1 MTKILGL
8 DLGTNSIGWAL
19 IENNIILGMGSRI
32 FPEGVV
38 NLGEGEGRETSKN
51 ASRTDARGTRRQFFR
66 RRLRKRYLL
75 KELAKHN
82 LCPID
87 STLIKDWNGTE
98 IFNQNELQ
106 EWLKLN
112 PYELRARAI
121 SEKITLFELGR
132 IFYHM
137 IQRRGF
143 LSNSRS
149 AGADVK
155 ETSTIFKGDSK
166 IGKTGIS
173 QTLKSIE
180 DAKTLGSYLHSIYP
194 KSNEP
199 FSGEKERIR
208 NRYTTRQMYI
218 DEFEAIWN
226 YQEKYHTQLTLNLK
240 TILGGRKK
248 DGYQEDGVLFHQ
260 RPLRSQKH
268 LVGYCSF
275 EPKKTKCP
283 ISAIPFELFRIYQ
296 WLNTLSYDVNGVKQK
311 ITTEEREKIVNL
323 LLSKEKL
330 SFKEIRKV
338 IDKLD
343 AVYRF
348 NYKDNDKI
356 IGSYTISNLSNKKFF
371 GKKWFNLSELE
382 QENIWHILS
391 FFDDRDKL
399 KEYAIKNWGF
409 AEEKAVKISKF
420 NLKEGYSN
428 LSRKAINNILT
439 FLQQGFMY
447 DTAVGLAGVKNVL
460 GEKWEEH
467 SQFVF
472 DNVPEIVRSNLKGG
486 YAEPLKNMMKNEF
499 NSSDKEL
506 EKLYHHSSAI
516 KKEKILDKLQ
526 VSIKADKE
534 IQKIKN
540 PVVITALFEIRKLVN
555 EIIDF
560 YGKPD
565 EIKVEL
571 ARDLKT
577 SKQNRYETRRKQQFL
592 EREND
597 RIKKELENLNQRINH
612 TNILKY
618 KLWEECNHT
627 CPFTGKTITISQL
640 FTGEIQIEHIFPWSR
655 SLNDSFNNK
664 TLCYADENRAKG
676 KRTPYEFYSSQGDNK
691 WEEIKLQALNCF
703 KDKYPS
709 YPNAY
714 KKFQHFVKQKH
725 DDDFISRQLND
736 TRYISKEAKNY
747 LSKICDN
754 VLVAPGQMTSKLRHH
769 WGLNTIL
776 NSEDDTKTRDDHRHH
791 AIDALV
797 MACSTRSYLQE
808 LSKRNRYDKNYE
820 LKDFPDPWSNF
831 RSDAEKAVQKIL
843 ISHKKQKN
851 LLTVRTH
858 KTKKN
863 GIIHKNLGI
872 SARGQ
877 LHHQTIYG
885 LNKKCKQDEYVYRV
899 SVNSLSFLQLI
910 NIVDENLKKVIFQTI
925 FTDFS
930 DSDKAF
936 FKRILDKEKNLD
948 KKQQKDLKSRVI
960 KFIKE
965 NDFFMP
971 NEGKRYSRLNKKEPL
986 KTIRKPVPI
995 KKVRVKKVI
1004 GKAEQLKN
1012 EIKQYV
1018 DPQNNH
1024 HLLVYKDFEGHLREE
1039 VVTFWTAVE
1048 RKRQNQPV
1056 FQLPEN
1062 GKEIITTL
1070 QINDMFL
1077 LGLNDN
1083 EINWNQL
1090 DYKLLNQHLF
1100 RVQKFTSG
1108 DYYFRKH
1115 LESKLDGELG
1125 IAYHYIKG
1133 FGTGKTGWKTF
1144 NPIKVKI
1151 NSIGKIKKII
1161 L

>member
-19 IENNIILGMGSRI
+19 LENNTILGMGSRV
-32 FPEGVV
+32 FPDGVV

-51 ASRTDARGTRRQFFR
+51 ASRTDDRGVRRQFFR
-66 RRLRKRYLL
+66 RRIRKRYLL

-82 LCPID
+82 LCPIKP
-87 STLIKDWNGTE
+87 TLIKDWNGSE
-98 IFNQNELQ
+98 IFNDDKLQ

-112 PYELRARAI
+112 PYELRAKAI
-121 SEKITLFELGR
+121 SEKISLLELGR

-149 AGADVK
+149 AGADLK
-155 ETSTIFKGDSK
+155 ESSTIFKGDSK
-166 IGKTGIS
+166 IGKIGTS
-173 QTLKSIE
+173 DTLKSIDE
-180 DAKTLGSYLHSIYP
+180 SKTLGSYLHTIYP
-194 KSNEP
+194 KENEP
-199 FSGEKERIR
+199 FSGEQERIR

-218 DEFEAIWN
+218 DEFEAIWKV
-226 YQEKYHTQLTLNLK
+226 QEKFHKELTLVLK

-248 DGYQEDGVLFHQ
+248 DGYNEDGVLFHQ

-296 WLNTLSYDVNGVKQK
+296 WLNTLSYDLNGVKQE
-311 ITTEEREKIVNL
+311 ITIEEREKIIAL
-323 LLSKEKL
+323 LLSKEKP
-330 SFKEIRKV
+330 SFKDIRKA

-343 AVYRF
+343 GFYQF

-356 IGSYTISNLSNKKFF
+356 IGSHTISNLSNKKFF
-371 GKKWFNLSELE
+371 GNKWFDFSDEE

-409 AEEKAVKISKF
+409 NEEKAVKISKF

-428 LSRKAINNILT
+428 LSRKAINNILP
-439 FLQQGFMY
+439 FLQKGFMY
-447 DTAVGLAGVKNVL
+447 DVAVGLAGVKNVL
-460 GEKWEEH
+460 GNNWEEH
-467 SQFVF
+467 KEFVL
-472 DNVPEIVRSNLKGG
+472 DNVPNIVRSNLKGG
-486 YAEPLKNMMKNEF
+486 YVEPLKNMMKNEF
-499 NSSDKEL
+499 NSTDKEL
-506 EKLYHHSSAI
+506 KKLYHHSSTV
-516 KKEKILDKLQ
+516 EKQEILDKLPIN
-526 VSIKADKE
+526 VAADRE

-560 YGKPD
+560 YGKPT

-571 ARDLKT
+571 ARDLKA
-577 SKQNRYETRRKQQFL
+577 SKKNRYETRRRQQFL

-597 RIKKELENLNQRINH
+597 RVKKELEKLNQKLNH

-618 KLWEECNHT
+618 KLWEECNHI
-627 CPFTGKTITISQL
+627 CPFTGKIIKLSQL

-655 SLNDSFNNK
+655 SLNDSYNNK

-676 KRTPYEFYSSQGDNK
+676 NRTPYEFYSAQGDKK
-691 WEEIKLQALNCF
+691 WEEIKLQALSCF

-714 KKFQHFVKQKH
+714 KKFQHFIKQKH
-725 DDDFISRQLND
+725 DDDFVSRQLND

-747 LSKICDN
+747 LSKICNN

-769 WGLNTIL
+769 WGLNSIL
-776 NSEDDTKTRDDHRHH
+776 NTEDNTKTRDDHRHH

-797 MACSTRSYLQE
+797 MACSTRGYLQE

-820 LKDFPDPWSNF
+820 LKDFPNPWSNF
-831 RSDAEKAVQKIL
+831 RQDAEKAVEQIL
-843 ISHKKQKN
+843 ISHKKQKS
-851 LLTVRTH
+851 LLTIRTH
-858 KTKKN
+858 ITKKN
-863 GIIHKNLGI
+863 GIIYKNIGVA
-872 SARGQ
+872 ARGQ
-877 LHHQTIYG
+877 LHKESVFG
-885 LNKKCKQDEYVYRV
+885 LRKAPNSNKAFHIRKPLE
-899 SVNSLSFLQLI
+899 SLTTEKHLDK
-910 NIVDENLKKVIFQTI
+910 IVDDTIRLLIIKKINKLGGFIKGKIPKETFFIIDENG
-925 FTDFS
+925 
-930 DSDKAF
+930 
-936 FKRILDKEKNLD
+936 
-948 KKQQKDLKSRVI
+948 KKQPQIFLPNRNGLPIPI
-960 KFIKE
+960 KKIRIKE
-965 NDFFMP
+965 NIGGA
-971 NEGKRYSRLNKKEPL
+971 EKLKEN
-986 KTIRKPVPI
+986 I
-995 KKVRVKKVI
+995 
-1004 GKAEQLKN
+1004 N
-1012 EIKQYV
+1012 QYV
-1018 DPQNNH
+1018 NPRNNH
-1024 HLLVYKDFEGHLREE
+1024 HILIYKDFEGNLKEE

-1048 RKRQNQPV
+1048 RKRQKQNV
-1056 FQLPEN
+1056 FQLPKE

-1077 LGLNDN
+1077 LGLNGEN
-1083 EINWNQL
+1083 INWNEL
-1090 DYKLLNQHLF
+1090 DYKLINEHLY

-1115 LESKLDGELG
+1115 KESKLDGKLG

-1151 NSIGKIKKII
+1151 NSIGKIEK